1 MRPATVAVMLL
12 TVLLA
17 PAVAIADEASEARA
31 IVKAATSQSVTVG
44 RVLAAAPGGGFNT
57 CEGSRATPQ
66 CVQALR
72 QGAGVESTTATS
84 PPAAGTTTS
93 TAAPTPGNTSAT
105 VPAKAPSMPRPTGTG
120 WAVGAMAGSVGAA
133 LGVGAQAEE
142 ERRREAEFQRAM
154 RESARTLE
162 EVKRQQAREAAAA
175 PGAARRVELP
185 AREPVMPIRE
195 PSGKVAPRAESEKRG
210 PLGAPGVA
218 GDREI
223 AEPESEGQSPLDLS
237 NPYGQ
242 HGKPDHQAT
251 VKRLQERAKQDFFGR
266 NVRIET
272 GTSILSRTGVNRR
285 PDVWVRDPTTDK
297 VLKVYE
303 AARFNL
309 DGSLPKR
316 EQLKK
321 DEYDQAG
328 IPNYFEPVSP

>member
-175 PGAARRVELP
+175 PGALKVDLP
-185 AREPVMPIRE
+185 TRAPVTPIRE
-195 PSGKVAPRAESEKRG
+195 PSGKVAPRAESEEHG
-210 PLGAPGVA
+210 PLGAPGAA
-218 GDREI
+218 GDRVME
-223 AEPESEGQSPLDLS
+223 EPEPEGQSPLDLS

-251 VKRLQERAKQDFFGR
+251 VKRLQERAKAEFPYAEI
-266 NVRIET
+266 NT
-272 GTSILSRTGVNRR
+272 GTSVLSRTGINRR
-285 PDVWVRDPTTDK
+285 PDVWVRDKKTDR

-303 AARFNL
+303 AARFNP
-309 DGSLPKR
+309 DGSLTKR

-321 DEYDQAG
+321 DEYDRAG
-328 IPNYFEPVSP
+328 IPNHFEPVIP